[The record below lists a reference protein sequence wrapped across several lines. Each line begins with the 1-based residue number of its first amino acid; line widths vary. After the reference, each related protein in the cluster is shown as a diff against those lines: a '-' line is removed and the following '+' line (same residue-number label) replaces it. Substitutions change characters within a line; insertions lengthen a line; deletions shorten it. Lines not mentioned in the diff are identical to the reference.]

1 MASYL
6 GPVLLITAAIL
17 LIEIACG
24 RHRGIYRKEDWLV
37 IGLPAVPWIFA
48 VAFVSNR
55 VLDILK
61 PFPARSLQV
70 LPGGWGIV
78 IDGVPRFRGVLFSDW
93 TAVPSS
99 AQKFIDTVKSR
110 LGL

>member
-37 IGLPAVPWIFA
+37 IGLPAVLNPA
-48 VAFVSNR
+48 VSRLLAGMLIGTVAGFV
-55 VLDILK
+55 
-61 PFPARSLQV
+61 A
-70 LPGGWGIV
+70 PGGKGALAHLPLLPV
-78 IDGVPRFRGVLFSDW
+78 YL
-93 TAVPSS
+93 ACC
-99 AQKFIDTVKSR
+99 
-110 LGL
+110 